1 MKMFKAY
8 VFSEVNATVA
18 DLFKKEG
25 KSKEQIEKDLW
36 DISKAFSNY
45 FWTLRV
51 DVMVLNY
58 KLWL

>member
-1 MKMFKAY
+1 MFDVIKLKLKLKP
-8 VFSEVNATVA
+8 TVA
-18 DLFKKEG
+18 ALLKMEG
-25 KSKEQIEKDLW
+25 KSKEQIEKYLW

>member
-1 MKMFKAY
+1 MFKAY

-51 DVMVLNY
+51 DVMVLN
-58 KLWL
+58 